1 MPENVDP
8 MLTAQAAE
16 VRGERRR
23 DDEDVRLV
31 AALRRGDEAAFT
43 ALVRKHQALM
53 LRVARGYVRDQRL
66 AEEVVQETWLALL
79 EGIDRFEGR
88 ASLKTW
94 LFRVLVKRAI
104 TRATRERRQ
113 VPFSSVAGDE
123 EEGGPTVDPE
133 RFFGPDHPR
142 WPGHWAAEPSNW
154 SCLPE
159 ERLLSRETLAVVQR
173 AIERLPARQRDVIV
187 MRDIGGFG
195 PEEVCAAL
203 DLSDGNQRVLLH
215 RARAKVREELE
226 RHLA

>member
-1 MPENVDP
+1 
-8 MLTAQAAE
+8 MLSAAAAAAPDE
-16 VRGERRR
+16 QQRPR
-23 DDEDVRLV
+23 DSEDARLV
-31 AALRRGDEAAFT
+31 AALRRGDEAAFA
-43 ALVRKHQALM
+43 ALVRKHQSLM

-104 TRATRERRQ
+104 TRGTRERRQ
-113 VPFSSVAGDE
+113 VPFSSLVGDDDE
-123 EEGGPTVDPE
+123 SGPTVDAD
-133 RFFGPDHPR
+133 RFLGGDHPR

-154 SCLPE
+154 EALPE
-159 ERLLSRETLAVVQR
+159 QRLLSRETMRLVQE

-195 PEEVCAAL
+195 AEEVCAAL